1 MITGCIVKL
10 LALSFIIDRQ
20 TRQKLINKDGDI
32 LMETSKQIHLNW
44 LFCIMGFREDYYM
57 HINTDRR
64 SLHLFYFPRES
75 LPSQL
80 TFS

>member
-1 MITGCIVKL
+1 MVKL
-10 LALSFIIDRQ
+10 LALSFIIDGQ

-44 LFCIMGFREDYYM
+44 LFCTMGFREDYYM
-57 HINTDRR
+57 QMNIDTR
-64 SLHLFYFPRES
+64 SLHLICFPRES
-75 LPSQL
+75 LPSKL